1 MSSVINQ
8 GAYGCILKPGI
19 KCDGTKALEGYISKI
34 QKKKPRTDNE
44 PIIGKI
50 LREKVPQFDR
60 YFAPALEVCP
70 ANLSMVKK
78 NEIEKCK
85 VYKNNKDNE
94 AFVSIK
100 IKYLGEKTLSNY
112 LDIHYQNSPKTFI
125 SHVKDSYTY
134 LADAIKELIRLEI
147 VHNDLKLNNVMY
159 SDKYNLPI
167 IIDFGMAYQM
177 KDLLHN
183 EKLQTI
189 FFTENFEEMLVNI
202 AKYPPWCIQKLYIG
216 SIVRHE
222 GWETKHVNIDSL
234 KQITKTFLAENPI
247 MALLKLY
254 DSISGQKHKLFQKH
268 SNQLNKKIDEFYGKQ
283 GKTVVIALKQT
294 WKTWDMYSLDVMYF
308 MVMMDLVNS
317 KYKTEEWTQFT
328 YTLAQNLIR
337 EPY

>member
-34 QKKKPRTDNE
+34 QKKKARTDNE

-50 LREKVPQFDR
+50 LREKVPQYDR

-85 VYKNNKDNE
+85 VYKNKENNE
-94 AFVSIK
+94 EFVSIK
-100 IKYLGEKTLSNY
+100 IKYLGEKTLADY
-112 LDIHYQNSPKTFI
+112 LDIHYQNSPKTFL
-125 SHVKDSYTY
+125 SHVKDNYMY

-159 SDKYNLPI
+159 SDKDNLPI

-183 EKLQTI
+183 EKLKTI
-189 FFTENFEEMLVNI
+189 FFTHYE
-202 AKYPPWCIQKLYIG
+202 KYPPWCIQKLYIA
-216 SIVRHE
+216 SIISHE
-222 GWETKHVNIDSL
+222 GWENKHVNMDSL
-234 KQITKTFLAENPI
+234 KEITKTFLEENPI
-247 MALLKLY
+247 MELLKLY
-254 DSISGQKHKLFQKH
+254 DSISGQKQKLFQKY
-268 SNQLNKKIDEFYGKQ
+268 SNQLKKKMDEFYGKQ
-283 GKTVVIALKQT
+283 GKTVVNVLKET
-294 WKTWDMYSLDVMYF
+294 WKTWDMYSLDVMFF
-308 MVMMDLVNS
+308 MAMMDLVNS